1 MSGLRLNGPIAA
13 IDPRFN
19 GLSDDVSEIS
29 SDLAGLSGSV
39 SEISAD
45 LSEVTGDVVNITS
58 LVDVVSGDVS
68 GLTDGLAALSGTV
81 TGISDGL
88 GEVTSDVGTLNG
100 QVSALSTSVTDVSN
114 DLTALTTD
122 VGNKASMQDVAGDLV
137 ALTQQGEER
146 IVPTTAAL
154 AAPDGASKIGAMR
167 TSPGA
172 TYLDLLTEIRAGA
185 ARPDQFDLSGPDNA
199 PAINRAANAA
209 REERVGLDLNS
220 QYTISTDVEIPEGV
234 KVTGRGMNRT
244 GITSSAPLGIHFLG
258 KEAEIEGIYVR
269 STHSNRVAMWGIDV
283 DGPSVSRCAIDGRIY
298 FRNQS
303 GVEKRGLTVDKCYF
317 PCNFGADYDGETQM
331 DVITALGYLV
341 NQITSNWF
349 DVDNVNRLVK
359 VSDWGPSYT
368 PQVPSLTNALAF
380 SFVRNFVRGKGGKQV
395 IDLYMGSSDA
405 DISYN
410 HWALSDEVGLA
421 GKRWTCVIENKT
433 DANQR
438 DVRDIGA
445 AMTVVGNKGYI
456 GSARFVEVQGAYGIT
471 QSGYTGDRYNA
482 VKLESNNIRRTVDSD
497 NPLVDIRFC
506 NHVATDKNTWEIPI
520 VADRNVAA
528 YSSNEYVDVGSGDVY
543 RGGNVIINS
552 VTSNYNGST
561 FSGVTGTVK
570 INAPTVADFDC
581 DGAIQTFLL
590 QIDMLHIEGLI
601 SRPAPAP
608 TKLCRAFIT
617 AGTVSARAINLIGI
631 DATHPTGGAVT
642 AITDAAS
649 AAAMNIVRDNSWQPK
664 VRGYA
669 AAIPTVGTHL
679 RGDIYWNSAPAF
691 NTPSGWMCVT
701 AGTPGVWREISTL
714 PAS

>member
-1 MSGLRLNGPIAA
+1 MAFLFDAGIFS
-13 IDPRFN
+13 
-19 GLSDDVSEIS
+19 VE
-29 SDLAGLSGSV
+29 GLSG
-39 SEISAD
+39 EI
-45 LSEVTGDVVNITS
+45 LPGTKLYWYE
-58 LVDVVSGDVS
+58 
-68 GLTDGLAALSGTV
+68 SGT
-81 TGISDGL
+81 
-88 GEVTSDVGTLNG
+88 
-100 QVSALSTSVTDVSN
+100 STPLATYSN
-114 DLTALTTD
+114 EALTTPNANPVLSD
-122 VGNKASMQDVAGDLV
+122 SEGRFPSIWLQDANYKLVMELPNGTQRTRDPIRNPGDGV
-137 ALTQQGEER
+137 F
-146 IVPTTAAL
+146 VPYTDL

-331 DVITALGYLV
+331 DVITALGYLGTE
-341 NQITSNWF
+341 ITSSVF
-349 DVDNVNRLVK
+349 NVANVHRLVK
-359 VSDWGPSYT
+359 VSDWGPSYIPWT
-368 PQVPSLTNALAF
+368 PSGPPQVPSLTNARAYRF
-380 SFVRNFVRGKGGKQV
+380 MRNLVQGHGGKQV
-395 IDLYMGSSDA
+395 MDLYMGSSGSV
-405 DISYN
+405 ISHN
-410 HWALSDEVGLA
+410 HWELSDDVGLA

-433 DANQR
+433 EANER

-445 AMTVVGNKGYI
+445 AIIVEGNTGYI
-456 GSARFVEVQGAYGIT
+456 GSAQFLVGQGSYGIT
-471 QSGYTGDRYNA
+471 QAGYTGDRYNT
-482 VKLESNNIRRTVDSD
+482 VKLDSNDIRRTVDSA
-497 NPLVDIRFC
+497 NPLIDVRYFR
-506 NHVATDKNTWEIPI
+506 HVASDKNTWQIQKVP
-520 VADRNVAA
+520 DRAVAA

-608 TKLCRAFIT
+608 TKLCRAFTT

>member
-1 MSGLRLNGPIAA
+1 MAFLFDAGIFS
-13 IDPRFN
+13 
-19 GLSDDVSEIS
+19 VE
-29 SDLAGLSGSV
+29 GLSG
-39 SEISAD
+39 EI
-45 LSEVTGDVVNITS
+45 LPGTKLYWYE
-58 LVDVVSGDVS
+58 
-68 GLTDGLAALSGTV
+68 SGT
-81 TGISDGL
+81 
-88 GEVTSDVGTLNG
+88 
-100 QVSALSTSVTDVSN
+100 STPLATYSN
-114 DLTALTTD
+114 EALTTPNANPVLSD
-122 VGNKASMQDVAGDLV
+122 SEGRFPSIWLQDANYKLVMELPNGTQRTRDPIRNPGDGV
-137 ALTQQGEER
+137 FVSYT
-146 IVPTTAAL
+146 AL
-154 AAPDGASKIGAMR
+154 AAPDGASKIGAAR
-167 TSPGA
+167 TSLGA

-185 ARPDQFDLSGPDNA
+185 ARPDQFDLSGMNHA

-283 DGPSVSRCAIDGRIY
+283 DGPSVSRCAIDGRVY

-303 GVEKRGLTVDKCYF
+303 GVEKRGLTIDKCYF

-410 HWALSDEVGLA
+410 HWALSDDVGLA

-433 DANQR
+433 EANER

-456 GSARFVEVQGAYGIT
+456 GSARFVEVQGTYGIT
-471 QSGYTGDRYNA
+471 QGGYTGDRYNA

-520 VADRNVAA
+520 VAGRNVAA
-528 YSSNEYVDVGSGDVY
+528 FRSNEHVELGDGDIY
-543 RGGNVIINS
+543 RGGNILLNRVIN
-552 VTSNYNGST
+552 NYNEAT
-561 FSGVTGTVK
+561 FSGKAGKAKVGGRV
-570 INAPTVADFDC
+570 VDYDC
-581 DGAIQTFLL
+581 AAAVLCIGLD
-590 QIDMLHIEGLI
+590 IDALAIEGVI
-601 SRPAPAP
+601 SRPGPSP
-608 TKLCRAFIT
+608 TMTCRSVEF
-617 AGTVSARAINLIGI
+617 VSTIAAREINLIGI

-691 NTPSGWMCVT
+691 NEPSGWMCVT
-701 AGTPGVWREISTL
+701 AGTPGTWRAISTL